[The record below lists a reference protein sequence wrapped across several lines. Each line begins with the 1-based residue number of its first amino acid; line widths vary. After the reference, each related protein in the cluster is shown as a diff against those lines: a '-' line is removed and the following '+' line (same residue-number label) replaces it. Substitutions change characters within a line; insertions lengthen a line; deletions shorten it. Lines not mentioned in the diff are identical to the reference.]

1 MYQHVRSMST
11 LMRGQVYVDGEFSSP
26 IRTARAGGCAVVH
39 ATKRRGNAPCRFA
52 DWMGCATTPPRWWK
66 LAPETSSTPRS
77 CRSFFSILRRRLRP
91 LRQSPHHPGRRLRL
105 RWSID
110 LSKCRAHAPRVRR
123 YDRWC
128 CCRTS
133 EFDHELPT
141 RRLNVAGGRGC
152 AACCSYCSVL
162 SSSSCLFFPSSDKTV
177 NKRDLSCGPPPSKLP
192 AKPFALRMDA
202 TSFCCSC
209 CCFEGI
215 SVVFAPRRAH
225 CCF

>member
-1 MYQHVRSMST
+1 MYQHVRTMPT

-91 LRQSPHHPGRRLRL
+91 LLQSPHHPGRRLRL
-105 RWSID
+105 RSSID
-110 LSKCRAHAPRVRR
+110 HSKCRAHGPRVRR
-123 YDRWC
+123 RDRWC

-141 RRLNVAGGRGC
+141 RRLNIAGGWGGC
-152 AACCSYCSVL
+152 GL
-162 SSSSCLFFPSSDKTV
+162 LFLLFCLIFFVVSFFPSSGKTV
-177 NKRDLSCGPPPSKLP
+177 MMVD
-192 AKPFALRMDA
+192 
-202 TSFCCSC
+202 
-209 CCFEGI
+209 
-215 SVVFAPRRAH
+215 
-225 CCF
+225 